1 MNHNSV
7 SEMQNMCIIKQGFC
21 FYMYATERSDE
32 ISSNTLFK
40 IGLLI
45 ERQKKSFFCESGV
58 SGPVRGE

>member
-1 MNHNSV
+1 
-7 SEMQNMCIIKQGFC
+7 MQNMCVIKQGFC

-40 IGLLI
+40 ISLLI